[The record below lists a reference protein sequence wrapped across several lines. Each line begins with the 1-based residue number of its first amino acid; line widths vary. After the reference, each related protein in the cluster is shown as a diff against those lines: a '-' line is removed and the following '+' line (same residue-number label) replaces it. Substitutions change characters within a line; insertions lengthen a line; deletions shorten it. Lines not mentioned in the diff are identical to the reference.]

1 MRGQRNRVDGTARR
15 RLRQLSA
22 VSLGVLA
29 LGAGLIMLAA
39 PAAAAPGLSVTP
51 SSGLSDG
58 QSVSVYGTG
67 FAANATNINVVQCQS
82 GSTGPNSCNIAGG
95 QFFQHTNGSGAF
107 TVSITVKASFG
118 SVNCTKVTCMIV
130 AHAGTD
136 PNSGDTAMMNLSF
149 GAATSSSSAA
159 STPPA
164 GGSST
169 PQQGSSSTP
178 GSGVEATGATGA
190 NPTGANTGHGV
201 DTNPPLLAGVLAALG
216 ALLLVAG
223 LGASRVRS
231 RRAR

>member
-1 MRGQRNRVDGTARR
+1 MRGQRNRVDGTARHR
-15 RLRQLSA
+15 VRQLSA

-51 SSGLSDG
+51 STGLSDG
-58 QSVSVYGTG
+58 QSVSVSGTG

-82 GSTGPNSCNIAGG
+82 GSTSANSCNIAGG
-95 QFFQHTNGSGAF
+95 QFFQHTNASGAF

-136 PNSGDTAMMNLSF
+136 PTSGDTAMTNISF
-149 GAATSSSSAA
+149 GAAAASSAA

-164 GGSST
+164 GGSSA

-190 NPTGANTGHGV
+190 NPTGADTGHGV
-201 DTNPPLLAGVLAALG
+201 DTNPPLLAGLLAAAG
-216 ALLLVAG
+216 ALLLVIG
-223 LGASRVRS
+223 FGTSRLVR